1 MKADKLKIN
10 YTLEGISV
18 SNGIGIGRINV
29 YHTDL
34 DDVPEY
40 TLETC
45 AIIDELE
52 RYYAVINEVN
62 LLFLHKQR
70 RIARDFG
77 TKHAEIY
84 EAYHVILEDPF
95 FQEEIPEIIR
105 KEHKNAEAVISHKL
119 ALYEKMF
126 DNIKDEYLRERVF
139 DVRGVSRR
147 VIYHLLQMEST
158 IDFSDSTANLIFAKE
173 LTPADSIH
181 FHHRMLKGIV
191 TEFGGKT
198 SHAAILARSIEVP
211 AIVGVPNLLK
221 QIQSGDTAIVDGNE
235 GKLIICPDED
245 TINKYRIKK
254 KKYFKR
260 KEKLIQVISQPITQ
274 LGDRKI
280 QLLANIND
288 PSEIE
293 LAHKYNCDGVGLF
306 RTELN
311 FIAKETFLDEDEQYS
326 LYRNVLMAFPG
337 KEVVIRVLDLGGDK
351 FLPFAQLHRELNPF
365 LGWRSIRI
373 LLSEVNVFKTQLRAI
388 LRAAIYGN
396 AKILIPMI
404 SSMEEIVAAKE
415 IYQSVKNELRKEN
428 ISFKDDIPFGIMIEI
443 PSAAITIDSLIQ
455 EVDFVSI
462 GTNDLVQYT
471 LAVDRNNEKVADFYQ
486 PLNPAVLQLI
496 KNVAEAGKKYN
507 KPVSVCGETAGEPL
521 YTQLLLSLQI
531 DQLSMHPAALP
542 VIKNLILNTNS
553 DLLDEIAQ
561 RTFTFNDIESLQQ
574 YLKKHLKKII

>member
-40 TLETC
+40 TLETS
-45 AIIDELE
+45 AIVDELE

-147 VIYHLLQMEST
+147 VIFHLLQMDSSIE
-158 IDFSDSTANLIFAKE
+158 FSDSTANLIFAKE

-198 SHAAILARSIEVP
+198 SHAAILARSVEVP

-245 TINKYRIKK
+245 TITKYRIKK
-254 KKYFKR
+254 
-260 KEKLIQVISQPITQ
+260 
-274 LGDRKI
+274 
-280 QLLANIND
+280 
-288 PSEIE
+288 
-293 LAHKYNCDGVGLF
+293 
-306 RTELN
+306 
-311 FIAKETFLDEDEQYS
+311 
-326 LYRNVLMAFPG
+326 
-337 KEVVIRVLDLGGDK
+337 
-351 FLPFAQLHRELNPF
+351 
-365 LGWRSIRI
+365 
-373 LLSEVNVFKTQLRAI
+373 
-388 LRAAIYGN
+388 
-396 AKILIPMI
+396 
-404 SSMEEIVAAKE
+404 
-415 IYQSVKNELRKEN
+415 
-428 ISFKDDIPFGIMIEI
+428 
-443 PSAAITIDSLIQ
+443 
-455 EVDFVSI
+455 
-462 GTNDLVQYT
+462 
-471 LAVDRNNEKVADFYQ
+471 
-486 PLNPAVLQLI
+486 
-496 KNVAEAGKKYN
+496 
-507 KPVSVCGETAGEPL
+507 
-521 YTQLLLSLQI
+521 
-531 DQLSMHPAALP
+531 
-542 VIKNLILNTNS
+542 
-553 DLLDEIAQ
+553 
-561 RTFTFNDIESLQQ
+561 
-574 YLKKHLKKII
+574 